1 MKNECD
7 IVKDLLFS
15 YNDGVL
21 SEASKNFVEKHLKT
35 CESCNNVLKEI
46 RQESGET
53 EQKKEIDA
61 FKGVRKKISKRNVII
76 SVSVIIILI
85 IIIFNVLVFVNYNKM
100 ITTMQIILQKVY
112 VLKYL
117 KKSINYL

>member
-35 CESCNNVLKEI
+35 SIKRLMSIKLHKINQV
-46 RQESGET
+46 
-53 EQKKEIDA
+53 KK
-61 FKGVRKKISKRNVII
+61 F
-76 SVSVIIILI
+76 L
-85 IIIFNVLVFVNYNKM
+85 
-100 ITTMQIILQKVY
+100 
-112 VLKYL
+112 
-117 KKSINYL
+117 

>member
-46 RQESGET
+46 RQESGEIELKDEIVNT
-53 EQKKEIDA
+53 GALSKESSELLRERIKEYTREFLA
-61 FKGVRKKISKRNVII
+61 E
-76 SVSVIIILI
+76 
-85 IIIFNVLVFVNYNKM
+85 
-100 ITTMQIILQKVY
+100 
-112 VLKYL
+112 
-117 KKSINYL
+117 